1 MSQSPIIDNT
11 PVMPYVLN
19 GRTILVKREDLCS
32 PAPGPGFSKT
42 RGVWAHIQNRPER
55 VIGVLDTLHSKAGW
69 CVGQLGAALGRK
81 VVNYWPRYK
90 SDPQDGLPRVQ
101 QRHSASFGSEMVA
114 LQAGRSF
121 LLYHKAKRDL
131 MERFGPDAYMMPNAL
146 KLPESV
152 TENAAETIR
161 TLPHLPD
168 RFNLLVSISSGTVAA
183 GVLRGL
189 GTAGVLDRVTV
200 WLHSGYDRPDGAVRE
215 YVSEKAQLSAHG
227 IRNVRIIREGYNY
240 ADAAPAAASAPFPC
254 NPYYDLKAWH
264 WLSQNTHL
272 MDEHPVVFWNIG
284 W

>member
-11 PVMPYVLN
+11 PVLSYDLN

-42 RGVWAHIQNRPER
+42 RGVWAHIRNRPEP

-69 CVGQLGAALGRK
+69 CVSQLGTALGKK

-90 SDPQDGLPRVQ
+90 SDPADGFPREQ
-101 QRHSASFGSEMVA
+101 QRFSSSFGAEMVA
-114 LQAGRSF
+114 LPAGRSF
-121 LLYHKAKRDL
+121 ILYHKARADL
-131 MERFGPDAYMMPNAL
+131 QARFGQDGYMMPNAL

-152 TENAAETIR
+152 TENAAETMR
-161 TLPHLPD
+161 TLPLLPD
-168 RFNLLVSISSGTVAA
+168 RFNLVVSISSGTVAA

-189 GTAGVLDRVTV
+189 GEAKMLDRVTV

-215 YVSEKAQLSAHG
+215 YVQEKAQMTERG
-227 IRNVRIIREGYNY
+227 IRNVRIVREGYNY
-240 ADAAPAAASAPFPC
+240 ADRAPATARAPFPC

-264 WLSQNTHL
+264 WMGQNLHL
-272 MDEHPVVFWNIG
+272 LDDQPTVFWNIG